1 MKKSNFFFLKK
12 GLAHQKLVE
21 AFLHTGK
28 HFHKLLWVLN
38 NAMCCGW
45 TFWFWFYQA
54 FEFFFY
60 SISFVQIFWFYP
72 YICTVLY
79 ALPPP
84 PISLCSN
91 CLDFFLF
98 IRFSRTLRQYC
109 VWATSAHPSLSLYFW
124 FKFIFT
130 FLFWFY
136 PYICT
141 VLYAPPPPPYLFVQ
155 IVCVILSSWNLGG
168 RC

>member
-1 MKKSNFFFLKK
+1 MGPQHVICWEWIFSRTFVDFLALTPDPVYIFLQWKNQTSSLKKK

-28 HFHKLLWVLN
+28 HFRKLWWVLN

-45 TFWFWFYQA
+45 TFWFYQA

-79 ALPPP
+79 A
-84 PISLCSN
+84 
-91 CLDFFLF
+91 
-98 IRFSRTLRQYC
+98 
-109 VWATSAHPSLSLYFW
+109 
-124 FKFIFT
+124 
-130 FLFWFY
+130 
-136 PYICT
+136 
-141 VLYAPPPPPYLFVQ
+141 PPPPYLFVQ
-155 IVCVILSSWNLGG
+155 IVCVILSSWNWGG
-168 RC
+168 GEMLIDLFIYPPPPQNIHGPLYFLSLFPPPCL